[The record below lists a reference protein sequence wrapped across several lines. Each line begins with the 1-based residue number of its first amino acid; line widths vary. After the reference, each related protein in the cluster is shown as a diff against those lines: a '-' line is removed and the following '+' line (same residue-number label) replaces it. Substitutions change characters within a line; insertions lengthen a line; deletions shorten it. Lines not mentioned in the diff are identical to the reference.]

1 MEELVQLIHRFE
13 PDPEIRKR
21 LALSWEG
28 FANLMMDRENG
39 VTPAWYGRPYARVR
53 RRLGA
58 LYQQSLV
65 SSSGASGSKEK
76 EREKEKELEDA
87 EDDPQF
93 DFPLS
98 AYYISTSHN
107 TYLTGHQLKG
117 ESSVDMYT
125 QILLSGCR
133 CVELDCWDGEDGIP
147 VIYHGRTLTTKIPFK
162 VRCPLR
168 SAYLSIQLLLFTSTH
183 TYSYIQYLVYYLD

>member
-39 VTPAWYGRPYARVR
+39 VTPSWYGRPYARVR

-58 LYQQSLV
+58 LYQQSLA
-65 SSSGASGSKEK
+65 GNSGSAAPGSKEKEKEK
-76 EREKEKELEDA
+76 EREKERELEEA

-93 DFPLS
+93 DLPLS

-162 VRCPLR
+162 VRLKFGSSC
-168 SAYLSIQLLLFTSTH
+168 AE
-183 TYSYIQYLVYYLD
+183 